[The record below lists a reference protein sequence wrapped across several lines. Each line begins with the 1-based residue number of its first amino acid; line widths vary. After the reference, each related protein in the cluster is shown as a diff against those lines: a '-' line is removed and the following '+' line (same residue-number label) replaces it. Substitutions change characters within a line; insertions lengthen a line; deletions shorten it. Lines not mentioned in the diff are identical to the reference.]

1 MQCDH
6 LFSFNKTVDFFL
18 CQTSLESNVKSD
30 VFRVDAR
37 ARTSV
42 LKAELMLVWKISYI

>member
-6 LFSFNKTVDFFL
+6 LSSFNKTVDL

-37 ARTSV
+37 ERGQVFLS
-42 LKAELMLVWKISYI
+42 